1 MIIKKE
7 FREERDDVFGFYE
20 IENTLNEEKT
30 EIIQVETLIKETT
43 IFKLT
48 EELVNITRNYDQ
60 ILAAKTKIETMI
72 QMINEYQEP
81 EI

>member
-30 EIIQVETLIKETT
+30 EIIQVETLIIETT